1 MARLK
6 RKLHALL
13 FLLPLISVL
22 SAPVHGVSGQQSTT
36 SCQIA
41 LLKTARVE
49 RVKDN
54 GDLQLEGGELVR
66 LIGIMPV
73 RLWKNATNPTSQKLN
88 TLAREL
94 VALLR
99 RELQGKQITLR
110 QNGRKRDRY
119 DRLLAHVF
127 GPHGQWMQGLLLQKG
142 LARSF
147 SYADNHH
154 CMKEMLSLENTARE
168 AKRGLWAYRLFQ
180 PKIAGEVKQLMRKR
194 YRFTLVEGRISQ
206 VADRRKWLFLNFGE
220 NWRDDFT
227 IAIKKKYKR
236 KIERSG
242 FDLQKLMGRKVR
254 VRGWI
259 ERWNG
264 PLIKVTHKEQI
275 ELLGEE

>member
-6 RKLHALL
+6 CKLHTLL
-13 FLLPLISVL
+13 FLPFLLL
-22 SAPVHGVSGQQSTT
+22 ALFAPASGASGQQSTT
-36 SCQIA
+36 SCQIP

-49 RVKDN
+49 KVKDN
-54 GDLQLEGGELVR
+54 GILQLRNGEQVR
-66 LIGIMPV
+66 LIGLIPV
-73 RLWKNATNPTSQKLN
+73 KLLKNAHTPTSKKLN
-88 TLAREL
+88 ALAQQL
-94 VALLR
+94 VATLR
-99 RELQGKQITLR
+99 QKLQGKQVSLH
-110 QNGRKRDRY
+110 QNGRARDRY

-127 GPHGQWMQGLLLQKG
+127 APGGQWMQGLLLSRG

-154 CMKEMLSLENTARE
+154 CMKEMLTLETRARQQ
-168 AKRGLWAYRLFQ
+168 KKGLWAYHLFH
-180 PKIAGEVKQLMRKR
+180 PKTASQTKQLMRKR

-206 VADRRKWLFLNFGE
+206 IADRRKWLFLNFGE
-220 NWRDDFT
+220 NWREDFT

-236 KIERSG
+236 KIERRG

-264 PLIKVTHKEQI
+264 PLIKVTHIEQI
-275 ELLGEE
+275 EVLEE